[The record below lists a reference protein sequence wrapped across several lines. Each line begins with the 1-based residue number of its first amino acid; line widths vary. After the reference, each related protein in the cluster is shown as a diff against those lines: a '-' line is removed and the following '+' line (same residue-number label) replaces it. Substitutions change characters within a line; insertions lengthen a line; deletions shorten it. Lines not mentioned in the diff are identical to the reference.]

1 MTQGYAKQLEIV
13 GVGYRAVKSGK
24 TLTLSLGFSH
34 PINFEEGDGI
44 TFEVPSPNTVIVKGI
59 DKQLVGEIAARIR
72 RCRPPEPYL
81 GKGVRY
87 AGEHVRRKSGK
98 AGS

>member
-1 MTQGYAKQLEIV
+1 
-13 GVGYRAVKSGK
+13 
-24 TLTLSLGFSH
+24 
-34 PINFEEGDGI
+34 
-44 TFEVPSPNTVIVKGI
+44 
-59 DKQLVGEIAARIR
+59 
-72 RCRPPEPYL
+72 PPEPYL

>member
-1 MTQGYAKQLEIV
+1 MVVGVTQGYAKQLEIV
-13 GVGYRAVKSGK
+13 GVDYRAVKSGK

-44 TFEVPSPNTVIVKGI
+44 TFEVPFSTVIVKGI

-72 RCRPPEPYL
+72 RCRP
-81 GKGVRY
+81 
-87 AGEHVRRKSGK
+87 AGALSRRGCQIRRRARPS
-98 AGS
+98 